1 MNPKDR
7 KTQVDA
13 LIRKMEDGIREIFS
27 SEQYAQYLKTMSRFH
42 RYSFRN
48 QLLIHLQN
56 PQATFCAGY
65 VAWQNK
71 FERHVKKGE
80 TGIRILVPYRHKYR
94 RTEQDV
100 SEDTSE
106 IKETDEEREYITYHV
121 GNVFDVSQ
129 TEGKPIP
136 TIVHDLHG
144 DVEEYEFFMEAVKQ
158 ICPVPITRKE
168 LPPNLDGYFSP
179 VERRIVLRDGMSQVQ
194 EAAAVIHEM
203 AHAVLHNPEER
214 KSGEAKKDK
223 QSIEVE
229 AESVSNVVCS
239 YFGIDTKENSWGY
252 IVTWSKNRELPA
264 LTASM
269 KTIRDTA
276 DRFITGIEERM
287 QALRKKR
294 SGEVEVTDGKEYAGN
309 KEVPDISG
317 LPGFSAETREY
328 SEPAQRLKQR

>member
-1 MNPKDR
+1 MSPKDR
-7 KTQVDA
+7 KAEVDS

-48 QLLIHLQN
+48 QLLIHMQN

-94 RTEQDV
+94 RTDPDTA
-100 SEDTSE
+100 EDTPE
-106 IKETDEEREYITYHV
+106 IKETDEEMEYITFHV

-136 TIVHDLHG
+136 TIVHDLYG
-144 DVEEYEFFMEAVKQ
+144 DVEEYEVFMEAVKQ
-158 ICPVPITRKE
+158 ICPVPISRKE
-168 LPPNLDGYFSP
+168 LPPNLDGYYSP
-179 VERRIVLRDGMSQVQ
+179 SEKKIVLRDGMSQVQ

-203 AHAVLHNPEER
+203 AHAVLHNPEEQ
-214 KSGEAKKDK
+214 KSEEVKKDK
-223 QSIEVE
+223 QTIEVE

-239 YFGIDTKENSWGY
+239 YFDIDTKENSWGY
-252 IVTWSKNRELPA
+252 IATWSKTRDLPE
-264 LTASM
+264 LTASI

-287 QALRKKR
+287 QILRKER
-294 SGEVEVTDGKEYAGN
+294 SVTVEISGEKDLKDKKETPDDSRMISLPLKTVEDV
-309 KEVPDISG
+309 
-317 LPGFSAETREY
+317 
-328 SEPAQRLKQR
+328 EPARRI